1 MGLDLH
7 DRTPSRRRDE
17 MLLRHDDRGGLVR
30 VERAV
35 IVVRADGVERYPIA
49 ISTGGT
55 SRRDA
60 SDIEHAGVC
69 GGVRNRIRV
78 MPVH

>member
-1 MGLDLH
+1 MTAG
-7 DRTPSRRRDE
+7 RCRDE
-17 MLLRHDDRGGLVR
+17 TLLRHDDCGGLVR

-35 IVVRADGVERYPIA
+35 IVVRADGVERYPVA

-69 GGVRNRIRV
+69 GGVGNRIRV